1 VAKEITSMRSHPTRY
16 PRSSWKWILVT
27 ILVLLNPQGSILE
40 AQSSSSS
47 LALEPT
53 SIDLGRVGHGDKRLL
68 EFQIINMTKE
78 PVQIT
83 SIRPSCGCMKMRPHD
98 VRTPLGPGERRKFQ
112 FDLSLGRG
120 WGAFSKKVEVLIGN
134 LPVVRLPVLANFHP
148 TVRPSSRDL
157 VLSTSTAGPTSGSSQ
172 ILELTQSGTTA
183 PPTIEKLKSS
193 APHFKVRLLAPKG
206 NRARIEVTATEGI
219 SRGRF
224 VGQIDGLCNGLPFI
238 MPIRGRAFGL
248 VVHQP
253 QSWNLNQVNQ
263 SGFAESTLKLRRADG
278 KALKVLDSSLEL
290 TRSPTGLDISFAM
303 QSLDDGSVEIRA
315 YIADPFPTTAGGIY
329 GKLNLTLDTGE
340 SEPLVVDL
348 LGVIR
353 IRSNR

>member
-1 VAKEITSMRSHPTRY
+1 
-16 PRSSWKWILVT
+16 
-27 ILVLLNPQGSILE
+27 
-40 AQSSSSS
+40 
-47 LALEPT
+47 
-53 SIDLGRVGHGDKRLL
+53 
-68 EFQIINMTKE
+68 
-78 PVQIT
+78 
-83 SIRPSCGCMKMRPHD
+83 
-98 VRTPLGPGERRKFQ
+98 
-112 FDLSLGRG
+112 
-120 WGAFSKKVEVLIGN
+120 
-134 LPVVRLPVLANFHP
+134 
-148 TVRPSSRDL
+148 
-157 VLSTSTAGPTSGSSQ
+157 
-172 ILELTQSGTTA
+172 
-183 PPTIEKLKSS
+183 
-193 APHFKVRLLAPKG
+193 
-206 NRARIEVTATEGI
+206 
-219 SRGRF
+219 
-224 VGQIDGLCNGLPFI
+224 VGQINGLCNGLPFI

-290 TRSPTGLDISFAM
+290 TRSPTGLDISFAI